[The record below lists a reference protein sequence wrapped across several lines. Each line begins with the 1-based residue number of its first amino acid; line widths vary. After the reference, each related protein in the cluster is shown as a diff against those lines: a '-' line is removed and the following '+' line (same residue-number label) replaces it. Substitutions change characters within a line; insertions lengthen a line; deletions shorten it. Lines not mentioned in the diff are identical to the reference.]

1 MAGRTGAEFHRGVTR
16 VFLIAA
22 ARERERLGELLE
34 EAGAEVV
41 GAAASAEGATEEL
54 VETAD
59 VVIVGTNGELE
70 EVLEVL
76 QAQGLTGTL
85 PIVLL
90 MTEQRTA
97 AWANRALR
105 AGVRGILPRNLSAT
119 RMHVALEAVAQGL
132 TVLETSDH
140 SLRGNDGE
148 AAEFVEPLT
157 ARERDVLEMLAQG
170 RGNREIAAQL
180 RISEHTVK
188 FHVASILGKL
198 GAATRTEAVS
208 IALRRGLILF

>member
-22 ARERERLGELLE
+22 ARDRERLGELLE

-59 VVIVGTNGELE
+59 VVIVGTNNEPLE

-119 RMHVALEAVAQGL
+119 TMHVALEAVAQGL

-140 SLRGNDGE
+140 S
-148 AAEFVEPLT
+148 
-157 ARERDVLEMLAQG
+157 
-170 RGNREIAAQL
+170 
-180 RISEHTVK
+180 
-188 FHVASILGKL
+188 
-198 GAATRTEAVS
+198 
-208 IALRRGLILF
+208 